1 MSACLWADID
11 AYLLAAVTTDMGA
24 ASTLYSTL
32 KIATVKTGEAAAVNP
47 DHYTLPL
54 VVIDGYEMDPGDN
67 YPHADGAI
75 HLDAIRYPYLLAAYT
90 TATTATQAK
99 ADGQEL
105 LRRFR
110 ELLRSRYA
118 LGGLTATDGE
128 TVTETEI
135 GNGGVAVRGIGGT
148 NTGKYLA
155 IAGLELE
162 VLTSI

>member
-11 AYLLAAVTTDMGA
+11 AYLIAAVTADMGTGTYG
-24 ASTLYSTL
+24 TLE
-32 KIATVKTGEAAAVNP
+32 IATVKTGEAAAVNP

-54 VVIDGYEMDPGDN
+54 VIIDGYEMDPGDN
-67 YPHADGAI
+67 YPHADGLI
-75 HLDAIRYPYLLAAYT
+75 HLDNIRYPYLLIAYATASTAA
-90 TATTATQAK
+90 QAK

-105 LRRFR
+105 LRRLR

-128 TVTETEI
+128 TVSQTEI
-135 GNGGVAVRGIGGT
+135 GRGGVAVRGKGGT
-148 NTGKYLA
+148 NTGQYMA

-162 VLTSI
+162 VIAHL